1 MTDGAPRASS
11 SATAVELEPG
21 ITNLAGASDRRQ
33 DIGYRLRREIRGNRM
48 ATLGVV
54 YLVFIVLVA
63 VVGPSLVGD
72 PRSQNLIQR
81 LQPPSLEHPLGTDQY
96 GRDVLTR
103 MVHGARVSLFV
114 GLAGALG
121 GVVLGTLV
129 GLVTGYWAGSWID
142 QLGMRIVDIM
152 YAFPGI
158 LLAILIAAILGASMV
173 NLIIALSI
181 WGIPTLS
188 RIVRGVVLSLREQE
202 YVLAARAVGASAGRI
217 MARHL
222 VVNAVGPIIVYATL
236 SVASAILTA
245 AGLGFLGLGVPPPT
259 PEWGAMLSEAR
270 DFVFRAPYLSYFPGA
285 AIFLTVLAVN
295 FVGDALRDAF
305 DPRSEVR
312 RMT

>member
-1 MTDGAPRASS
+1 MTDRPLHDPVTGVDPAALAP
-11 SATAVELEPG
+11 
-21 ITNLAGASDRRQ
+21 AGSPARRHE
-33 DIGYRLRREIRGNRM
+33 IGYRLRREIRGNRM
-48 ATLGVV
+48 ATASVV

-63 VVGPSLVGD
+63 VVGPLLVGD
-72 PRSQNLIQR
+72 PRAQHLRQR
-81 LQPPSLEHPLGTDQY
+81 LQPPSIEHPMGTDQY

-114 GLAGALG
+114 GIVGAVG
-121 GVVLGTLV
+121 GVVLGTLL

-142 QLGMRIVDIM
+142 HLGMRIVDIM

-202 YVLAARAVGASAGRI
+202 YVLAARAVGASSARI
-217 MARHL
+217 MSRHL

-236 SVASAILTA
+236 SVAGAILTA

-295 FVGDALRDAF
+295 FVGDALRDGF

>member
-1 MTDGAPRASS
+1 M
-11 SATAVELEPG
+11 ATPQVTEY
-21 ITNLAGASDRRQ
+21 RHH

-48 ATLGVV
+48 ATISVI
-54 YLVFIVLVA
+54 YLAFIVLVA
-63 VVGPSLVGD
+63 AVGPLLVGD
-72 PRSQNLIQR
+72 PRTQNLRQR
-81 LQPPSLEHPLGTDQY
+81 LQPPSIEHPMGTDQF

-103 MVHGARVSLFV
+103 MVHGARISLFV
-114 GLAGALG
+114 GIVGALG
-121 GVVLGTLV
+121 GVILGTTL
-129 GLVTGYWAGSWID
+129 GLITGYWAGSWVD

-158 LLAILIAAILGASMV
+158 LLAILIAAILGSSMV

-202 YVLAARAVGASAGRI
+202 YVLAARAVGASSARI

-236 SVASAILTA
+236 AVAGAILTA

-270 DFVFRAPYLSYFPGA
+270 DYVFRAPYLSYFPGA